1 MEKLLRGGEINS
13 KRKNLEWW
21 KENTEDGE
29 ERWKGREK
37 IEKEIAELDQKVKSI
52 SDTNVKKNS
61 EKAIAKK

>member
-1 MEKLLRGGEINS
+1 M
-13 KRKNLEWW
+13 
-21 KENTEDGE
+21 
-29 ERWKGREK
+29 REK